1 MIFCHKL
8 LESFVGSKLIET
20 TPMKDKHVTFASEP
34 QEIRISW
41 IEKQKARNA
50 PKRFFRIFVIS
61 SKRI

>member
-1 MIFCHKL
+1 
-8 LESFVGSKLIET
+8 
-20 TPMKDKHVTFASEP
+20 MKDKHVTLASEP

-61 SKRI
+61 CKRIWLRRIFSLIKSHFLKS